1 MANTANSITGNLET
15 MLDSAIAWSAVS
27 TKGLL
32 LSNGERGRNRLLSVR
47 GAKYVGRARQGSP
60 MDRLLADVDAMLST
74 IIDSIYN
81 RQVPGW
87 SLDG

>member
-1 MANTANSITGNLET
+1 MVCGVCE
-15 MLDSAIAWSAVS
+15 V
-27 TKGLL
+27 LL
-32 LSNGERGRNRLLSVR
+32 LKFNDERGHSRLLSIR
-47 GAKYVGRARQGSP
+47 GAKYVCRAREESP
-60 MDRLLADVDAMLST
+60 MDRLLAGVDVMLSA